1 MDQGGF
7 QTRPESCCCDRPFQN
22 PLRTRAEEGYVKRW
36 KRTKSTRDLD
46 RIRWLNSLGR
56 GQAYGRTETPWRK
69 GFFDGA
75 LVLAS
80 RRMPGGGCSMEH
92 TSIEANLTDQPRISR
107 KSVGFWGGDFQ
118 KLRRRKAVE
127 IASRKIVRVVTLY
140 KGANPM

>member
-1 MDQGGF
+1 
-7 QTRPESCCCDRPFQN
+7 
-22 PLRTRAEEGYVKRW
+22 
-36 KRTKSTRDLD
+36 
-46 RIRWLNSLGR
+46 
-56 GQAYGRTETPWRK
+56 
-69 GFFDGA
+69 
-75 LVLAS
+75 
-80 RRMPGGGCSMEH
+80 MEH